1 MTEFIVSFELYTL
14 LQIIILVPV
23 LFYLLKL
30 AYWLSDITIDQL
42 RFSRNKRLVNANKKL
57 IWENM
62 ESANELIKVQR
73 ELRDEFEKSK
83 VILNDW

>member
-30 AYWLSDITIDQL
+30 AYWLADITIDQL
-42 RFSRNKRLVNANKKL
+42 RFSRNKRLVNANKK
-57 IWENM
+57 IIRENM

-73 ELRDEFEKSK
+73 ELREGFEKSK
-83 VILNDW
+83 EMLND

>member
-30 AYWLSDITIDQL
+30 AYWLADITIDQL
-42 RFSRNKRLVNANKKL
+42 RFSRNKRLVNANKK
-57 IWENM
+57 IIRENM

-83 VILNDW
+83 EMLND

>member
-1 MTEFIVSFELYTL
+1 MSEFIVSFELYTL

-30 AYWLSDITIDQL
+30 AYWLADITIDQL
-42 RFSRNKRLVNANKKL
+42 RFSRNKELVNTNKKL
-57 IWENM
+57 IRENM

-73 ELRDEFEKSK
+73 ELREEFEKSK
-83 VILNDW
+83 EMLND

>member
-30 AYWLSDITIDQL
+30 AYWLADITIDQL
-42 RFSRNKRLVNANKKL
+42 RFSRNKRLVNANKK
-57 IWENM
+57 IIRENM

-83 VILNDW
+83 EEIKE